1 MCPFVV
7 RESFS
12 SGRPLNKIVTG
23 IRPPEP
29 DELNS
34 DDHFKNKLNFFLPAF
49 SSFSGFLPP
58 LFFFCP
64 QLFEIYYFLNIT
76 TEKDPPFSSFFLL
89 AFSLPVKI
97 LRLKTRILK
106 SILCRADRRAGITG
120 WPNRSQREFGYILII
135 KMEKLLLC
143 MTTKNNSYYWIALF
157 QIILVIV

>member
-58 LFFFCP
+58 LFFFLP
-64 QLFEIYYFLNIT
+64 PTFRNLLFSEYYHRKGSAFFFFFPPRFLSPRKNIE
-76 TEKDPPFSSFFLL
+76 TE
-89 AFSLPVKI
+89 
-97 LRLKTRILK
+97 
-106 SILCRADRRAGITG
+106 
-120 WPNRSQREFGYILII
+120 
-135 KMEKLLLC
+135 
-143 MTTKNNSYYWIALF
+143 NSYSEINLMPCGPSCRNYWMA
-157 QIILVIV
+157 